1 MMTNAASPLPSQ
13 TLADEKQMTLRL
25 VAALRQEQDL
35 LSGHGEADKIPE
47 VIQEKATIVA
57 GMAALADQR
66 HKALSLIGFPAGEHG
81 MQSWVDQHGSAED
94 KQIWEELFTIAQSAR
109 EINRLNGLLIGK
121 QMAIN
126 QGAIS
131 ILQGGV
137 NGSFYGP
144 DGQSNMRSSGRPLG
158 IG

>member
-1 MMTNAASPLPSQ
+1 MTITALPLPSQ
-13 TLADEKQMTLRL
+13 TLADEKEVATRL

-35 LSGHGEADKIPE
+35 LSGQGEADKIPE
-47 VIQEKATIVA
+47 IIQDKARIVA
-57 GMAALADQR
+57 DMAALADRR
-66 HKALSLIGFPAGEHG
+66 HQALASLDFPAGEHG
-81 MQSWVDQHGSAED
+81 MQSWIDQHGTAED
-94 KQIWEELFTIAQSAR
+94 KQIWEELFAIAQSAR

-126 QGAIS
+126 QNAMT
-131 ILQGGV
+131 ILQGGA

-144 DGQSNMRSSGRPLG
+144 DGQSSLRGTGRPLG